1 MKISSIETT
10 PNPNCMKLNLDE
22 LLSAKPVT
30 LTEGNEIANVPQVA
44 RQLLLINGIRSI
56 FLTSNFIT
64 LTRSSSAEWQP
75 ILVEAARL
83 IGLAEDADSRLAVTV
98 PESEKQKTTSE
109 STPELG
115 EVEVAIQVFRGI
127 PVQVRVTGD
136 GEQARFAL
144 PERFNLVL
152 QRVIATT
159 GANYISLRRWQPYG
173 NRFGK
178 PEEVARMVAEELA
191 SMIDE
196 DELARIERDAIANRS
211 EAGQVGDYPS
221 QEELLAEL
229 THPDWERRLKAIQKI
244 EVNNE
249 TFFAVVAALDHER
262 SAIRRWAAAILGGS
276 GMPEAIEPL
285 CKVVLSDASAIVRRT
300 AGDALSDLGDA
311 RASGT
316 MCQALEDRSKLMRW
330 RAARFL
336 NEVGDQAAVEPLQR
350 AQQHESE
357 FDVRVEML
365 AAIERIEGGGKAQM
379 PMWMRI
385 AKGVG

>member
-22 LLSAKPVT
+22 LVSTKPVT
-30 LTEGNEIANVPQVA
+30 LTEGNEIANVPPVA
-44 RQLLLINGIRSI
+44 RSLLLIDGIRSI
-56 FLTSNFIT
+56 FLAGDFIT
-64 LTRSSSAEWQP
+64 LTRSGNAQWQP

-83 IGLAEDADSRLAVTV
+83 LGLAEDADSGLAVKLAE
-98 PESEKQKTTSE
+98 PEKPNN

-159 GANYISLRRWQPYG
+159 GDNYISLRRWQPYG

-178 PEEVARMVAEELA
+178 PEEVAQMVAEELA
-191 SMIDE
+191 SIIDE
-196 DELARIERDAIANRS
+196 DELARLETDAIANRS
-211 EAGQVGDYPS
+211 EEQQVGNRPS
-221 QEELLAEL
+221 QEELLAQL
-229 THPDWERRLKAIQKI
+229 THPDWEQRLKAIQKI
-244 EVNNE
+244 EINDE
-249 TFFAVVAALDHER
+249 TFSAVVTALNDER
-262 SAIRRWAAAILGGS
+262 SAIRRWAAAILGSS
-276 GMPEAIEPL
+276 GMPEAIEAL
-285 CKVVLSDASAIVRRT
+285 CKVVLGDSSALVRRT
-300 AGDALSDLGDA
+300 AGDALSDIGDA
-311 RASGT
+311 RASAT
-316 MCQALEDRSKLMRW
+316 MCQALQDRSKLMRW

-336 NEVGDQAAVEPLQR
+336 NEVGDQTALEPLQR
-350 AQQHESE
+350 AEQHERE

-365 AAIERIEGGGKAQM
+365 AAIERIHGGGKAQM